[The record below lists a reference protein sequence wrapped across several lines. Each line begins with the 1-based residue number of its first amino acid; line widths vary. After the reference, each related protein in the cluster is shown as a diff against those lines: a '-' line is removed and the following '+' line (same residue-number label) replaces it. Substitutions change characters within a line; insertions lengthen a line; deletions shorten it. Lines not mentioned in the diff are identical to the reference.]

1 MKVNRWAKVPF
12 LEVSEKG
19 STGDADS
26 PVDMSFLEGC
36 RIIKAGYL
44 NQKQLKDLDRTEG
57 GFAIDYLRD
66 NKVCRV
72 VLGFTELG
80 LWIEWRG
87 EIGKFNP
94 RDLLSPEDL
103 LRERIRAAWNGTL
116 GQKIHIED
124 QPLKRGYSFVGK
136 KSKEVLFLDCSDLK
150 RMGPKVY
157 QHFASTR
164 RDAQAILYDIGLW
177 ANNLQ

>member
-1 MKVNRWAKVPF
+1 MKMNRWAKVPF
-12 LEVSEKG
+12 LEVLKKG
-19 STGDADS
+19 SDGIGGGTI
-26 PVDMSFLEGC
+26 DMSFLEGC

-44 NQKQLKDLDRTEG
+44 NQKRLKDLDRTEG
-57 GFAIDYLRD
+57 GFAIDYLRG

-72 VLGFTELG
+72 VFGSSDYG
-80 LWIEWRG
+80 LWIEWKG

-157 QHFASTR
+157 RHFSSTR
-164 RDAQAILYDIGLW
+164 RDAQRILYYIGLW

>member
-80 LWIEWRG
+80 LWIEWKG

-94 RDLLSPEDL
+94 KRLVKPGRLVARKNTGSVEWNSWSKDSHRRPAVEARVFVCRQKVQRGSFFGLFRLEADGSESLSTFCFDSSGCTGDT
-103 LRERIRAAWNGTL
+103 LRYRPL
-116 GQKIHIED
+116 GQ
-124 QPLKRGYSFVGK
+124 
-136 KSKEVLFLDCSDLK
+136 
-150 RMGPKVY
+150 
-157 QHFASTR
+157 
-164 RDAQAILYDIGLW
+164 
-177 ANNLQ
+177 